1 MLYAAAGQDKAA
13 KGPSLQEC
21 VFGLKLFSRAGRA
34 ILDHHRK
41 DARASYDSLSLA
53 VSCFDRVS
61 AMATSGNREAADQLK
76 GLIDNTFDAI
86 SMLSNAASLF
96 GEVCDGNG
104 ANSPSTQG
112 DKTRVEWQ
120 SLVLK
125 CLAQVDTFIVNNVGG
140 SQSTPKVVTL
150 QRFLPSLAILCYK
163 VSLLLLFLFAH
174 VPPQIT
180 YLRYALSVAW
190 KSFLEASRLH
200 KCHQCPP
207 HCSQIDQL
215 LSQ

>member
-1 MLYAAAGQDKAA
+1 
-13 KGPSLQEC
+13 
-21 VFGLKLFSRAGRA
+21 
-34 ILDHHRK
+34 
-41 DARASYDSLSLA
+41 
-53 VSCFDRVS
+53 
-61 AMATSGNREAADQLK
+61 MATSGNREAADQLK